1 MTSEQKRAGKK
12 AFWWTLGLL
21 AAVVA
26 IYVASHTLTFLRS
39 APFHYEAAD
48 VMGDREKLLVTVA
61 VLGDQLDAPTAV
73 AAPAVEALLHD
84 LERSVLAAETGDDVT
99 DLFDTVAQEL
109 AKLGIRQDVGPKILE
124 TARAR
129 AIELVSA
136 SEDEQEVPR
145 RLFQA
150 ELSLAGE
157 WILDGLGVPAS
168 LEQVE
173 QLQEAA
179 DQMGYG
185 PNSKVGETL
194 ADMMQELREEQPN
207 RQLVVERLDQVA
219 DEIRGPKSLFW
230 SHPAL
235 RWLEVVAWSLMGIL
249 AARLWSIGK
258 YMGTQDFQPD
268 WNWWWWANIVQAPI
282 LAVGV
287 VLALTYFELGLASGE
302 TLGLKISL
310 RGQPMELTVAVS
322 LILGLFSDRAYKFLD
337 QLADKVLPQRE
348 SEAKPEKEPGEEEKP
363 GSGEGGP

>member
-1 MTSEQKRAGKK
+1 
-12 AFWWTLGLL
+12 
-21 AAVVA
+21 
-26 IYVASHTLTFLRS
+26 
-39 APFHYEAAD
+39 
-48 VMGDREKLLVTVA
+48 
-61 VLGDQLDAPTAV
+61 
-73 AAPAVEALLHD
+73 
-84 LERSVLAAETGDDVT
+84 
-99 DLFDTVAQEL
+99 
-109 AKLGIRQDVGPKILE
+109 
-124 TARAR
+124 
-129 AIELVSA
+129 LVSA